1 MPDLTGRVRKH
12 GSDDLQSDET
22 ILKSLVG
29 QPPGSKARKLK
40 MTGLGPS
47 AIRLKGLA
55 HIGADQVLALNKQIE
70 NAVAN
75 RIPKQ
80 GVYITL
86 TDVRMLVHT
95 TTKLGNPKKLVASY
109 SFEEISGVRV
119 DNPNIGDGEVFVQY
133 FDDSVTNLLM
143 VTSQEPEEF
152 VDAWNQV
159 RLT

>member
-12 GSDDLQSDET
+12 GSGDLQSDET

-29 QPPGSKARKLK
+29 QPPGSKARALNTVRLAPG
-40 MTGLGPS
+40 MILPRGLS
-47 AIRLKGLA
+47 D
-55 HIGADQVLALNKQIE
+55 IGADQVLALNKQIE

-80 GVYITL
+80 NVYITL
-86 TDVRMLVHT
+86 TDLRMLVHT
-95 TTKLGNPKKLVASY
+95 TTKLGKPKDLVASY
-109 SFEEISGVRV
+109 SFEEISGVRL
-119 DNPNIGDGEVFVQY
+119 DNPKIGDGQVFVQY
-133 FDDSVTNLLM
+133 FDDSITNLLM
-143 VTSQEPEEF
+143 VTRQNPEEF